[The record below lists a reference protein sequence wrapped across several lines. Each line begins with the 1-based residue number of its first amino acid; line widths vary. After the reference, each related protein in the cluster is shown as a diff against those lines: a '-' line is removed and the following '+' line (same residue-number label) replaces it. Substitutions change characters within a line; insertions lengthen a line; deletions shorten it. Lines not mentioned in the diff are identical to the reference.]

1 MVKRVHNFGMTPLD
15 REVAVMV
22 GRIGAS
28 RHPENHIAA
37 YSVEREADNVHF
49 VTVRFV
55 ADDEFDSPG
64 PDGARAYV
72 RVILVEGEI
81 LEGPSSERGQVTKI
95 DAATEEQLRQLGWVW
110 APLAHQSAED
120 SVALIEAGWLPTDR
134 VAALREMAGE
144 ATGCGVEYE
153 TLQNRIM
160 AQLPG
165 PHGFGCECDEAG
177 TDPRC
182 AMKAVQP

>member
-1 MVKRVHNFGMTPLD
+1 MAKRVHNFGMTPLD
-15 REVAVMV
+15 REVAAMV
-22 GRIGAS
+22 GRIGTTGQ
-28 RHPENHIAA
+28 PESHIAA
-37 YSVEREADNVHF
+37 YSVEREASGPYF

-55 ADDEFDSPG
+55 ADDGFDARGRIQPPG
-64 PDGARAYV
+64 A
-72 RVILVEGEI
+72 
-81 LEGPSSERGQVTKI
+81 SE
-95 DAATEEQLRQLGWVW
+95 
-110 APLAHQSAED
+110 
-120 SVALIEAGWLPTDR
+120 ALIAAGWLPPDR